1 MHARHTWCHGVC
13 ACVHIYVCTC
23 AHVCVHVC
31 ACVRGCVCGYF
42 PAKFILGEIECIFRS
57 RLEGRATH
65 DTLESLLNRVE
76 WVCVCCVLLL
86 LLLLLCWI
94 WKKGRG
100 GDRLLCRIRDPLQ
113 S

>member
-1 MHARHTWCHGVC
+1 MQARHAQCHG
-13 ACVHIYVCTC
+13 
-23 AHVCVHVC
+23 VC

-57 RLEGRATH
+57 RLEGRATR
-65 DTLESLLNRVE
+65 DTLESLLNGVE
-76 WVCVCCVLLL
+76 QVCICCVLLLLL